1 MLDAPLLDAI
11 PTCLVEAY
19 AALEADKAWV
29 GCMVHNGTIQTIA
42 APAKLSEVRRSNLA
56 AFTLDTC
63 HPLQRAS
70 FLMGA
75 LKPMTE
81 ALA

>member
-1 MLDAPLLDAI
+1 MLDAPLFDAI

-29 GCMVHNGTIQTIA
+29 GCMVHGETVQTVA
-42 APAKLSEVRRSNLA
+42 APVTVTELRRSNVA
-56 AFTLDTC
+56 ALTLPEC
-63 HPLQRAS
+63 HHLQRAS
-70 FLMGA
+70 FLLGA
-75 LKPMTE
+75 LKPMAE